1 MRLDL
6 VLVRLRFAKTRSAAR
21 ALIEAGHLRC
31 NGKRITQSSYAAIE
45 GDVLTFPVGKQ
56 VKIIEILQLPERRGP
71 AMEAQS
77 CYRTL
82 DPAGQSALAE
92 ETERNFKGNR
102 TP

>member
-21 ALIEAGHLRC
+21 TLIEEGHLRL
-31 NGKRITQSSYAAIE
+31 NGKRMAQPSHAASE
-45 GDVLTFPVGKQ
+45 GDVLTFPLGKH
-56 VKIIEILQLPERRGP
+56 VKIIEILRLPERRGP
-71 AMEAQS
+71 AAEAQS

-82 DPAGQSALAE
+82 DPMGQSALAE
-92 ETERNFKGNR
+92 EADQNLKGNC